1 MAYLWGGMLLIGI
14 VYGVL
19 VGNVDEVTK
28 AFVSCSEEAV
38 SLCISMAGITAM
50 WTGMM
55 KIAENSGL
63 VTELAAKMRPLIRF
77 LFPKLDTESKAA
89 HYICLNF
96 LSNVLGLSWAST
108 SSGLCAMK
116 ELKELQLQKEN
127 AEKNTEDSGKKDAVK
142 NSSMIASNEMCTF
155 LIINVSSLQLIPVN
169 MIAYRAKYGS
179 ADPTA
184 IVGPAI
190 LATAVSTAVAVIFC
204 RIAGNIR
211 KYHRDAGTSDA
222 HLAITREMFSFCAF
236 LMFSVEILSSVIIL

>member
-1 MAYLWGGMLLIGI
+1 MEKAEIYKIKGEGMVLGGTAMVYLWGGMLLIGI

-19 VGNVDEVTK
+19 AGNVDEVTK
-28 AFVSCSEEAV
+28 AFVSCSGEAV

-204 RIAGNIR
+204 RIAG
-211 KYHRDAGTSDA
+211 KYKKVSP
-222 HLAITREMFSFCAF
+222 
-236 LMFSVEILSSVIIL
+236 

>member
-1 MAYLWGGMLLIGI
+1 M
-14 VYGVL
+14 
-19 VGNVDEVTK
+19 GNVDEVTK
-28 AFVSCSEEAV
+28 AFVSCSGEAV

-204 RIAGNIR
+204 RIAG
-211 KYHRDAGTSDA
+211 KYKKVSP
-222 HLAITREMFSFCAF
+222 
-236 LMFSVEILSSVIIL
+236 

>member
-28 AFVSCSEEAV
+28 AFVSCSGEAV

-63 VTELAAKMRPLIRF
+63 VTELAAKMRPLLRF

-204 RIAGNIR
+204 RIAG
-211 KYHRDAGTSDA
+211 KYKKVSP
-222 HLAITREMFSFCAF
+222 
-236 LMFSVEILSSVIIL
+236 

>member
-1 MAYLWGGMLLIGI
+1 MLLIGI

-28 AFVSCSEEAV
+28 AFVLCSEEAV

-204 RIAGNIR
+204 RIAG
-211 KYHRDAGTSDA
+211 KYKKVSP
-222 HLAITREMFSFCAF
+222 
-236 LMFSVEILSSVIIL
+236 

>member
-1 MAYLWGGMLLIGI
+1 MVFGGKGMAYLWGGMLLIGI

-19 VGNVDEVTK
+19 AGNVDEVTK
-28 AFVSCSEEAV
+28 AFVSCSGEAV

-204 RIAGNIR
+204 RIAG
-211 KYHRDAGTSDA
+211 KYKKVSP
-222 HLAITREMFSFCAF
+222 
-236 LMFSVEILSSVIIL
+236 

>member
-1 MAYLWGGMLLIGI
+1 MQVIYMVYLWGGMLLIGI

-19 VGNVDEVTK
+19 AGNVDEVTK
-28 AFVSCSEEAV
+28 AFVSCSGEAV

-63 VTELAAKMRPLIRF
+63 VTELAAKMRPLLRF

-204 RIAGNIR
+204 RIAG
-211 KYHRDAGTSDA
+211 KYKKVSP
-222 HLAITREMFSFCAF
+222 
-236 LMFSVEILSSVIIL
+236 

>member
-14 VYGVL
+14 MYGVL

-28 AFVSCSEEAV
+28 AFVSCSGEAV

-55 KIAENSGL
+55 KIAEASGL
-63 VTELAAKMRPLIRF
+63 VTGLADKMRPLIRF

-204 RIAGNIR
+204 RIAG
-211 KYHRDAGTSDA
+211 KYKKVSP
-222 HLAITREMFSFCAF
+222 
-236 LMFSVEILSSVIIL
+236 

>member
-1 MAYLWGGMLLIGI
+1 MVYLWGGMLLIGI

-19 VGNVDEVTK
+19 AGNVDEVTK
-28 AFVSCSEEAV
+28 AFVSCSGEAV

-55 KIAENSGL
+55 KIAENS
-63 VTELAAKMRPLIRF
+63 ELAAKMRPLLRF

-116 ELKELQLQKEN
+116 ELKELQLQKEKAERN
-127 AEKNTEDSGKKDAVK
+127 AEDSGKKKDTAG
-142 NSSMIASNEMCTF
+142 NSSIVASNEMCTF

-204 RIAGNIR
+204 RITG
-211 KYHRDAGTSDA
+211 KYKKVSP
-222 HLAITREMFSFCAF
+222 
-236 LMFSVEILSSVIIL
+236 

>member
-1 MAYLWGGMLLIGI
+1 LFSYKNMNMEKAEIYKIKGEGMVFGGTGMAYLWGGMLLIGI

-19 VGNVDEVTK
+19 AGNVDEVTK
-28 AFVSCSEEAV
+28 AFVSCSGEAV

-204 RIAGNIR
+204 RIAG
-211 KYHRDAGTSDA
+211 KYKKVSP
-222 HLAITREMFSFCAF
+222 
-236 LMFSVEILSSVIIL
+236 

>member
-19 VGNVDEVTK
+19 SGNVDEVTK
-28 AFVSCSEEAV
+28 AFVSCSGEAV

-55 KIAENSGL
+55 KIAEASGL
-63 VTELAAKMRPLIRF
+63 VTGLAAKMRPLIRF

-116 ELKELQLQKEN
+116 ELKELQLRKESTV
-127 AEKNTEDSGKKDAVK
+127 AGTAHDRKKNGIGNIGIT
-142 NSSMIASNEMCTF
+142 ASNEMCTF

-204 RIAGNIR
+204 RIAR
-211 KYHRDAGTSDA
+211 KYK
-222 HLAITREMFSFCAF
+222 
-236 LMFSVEILSSVIIL
+236 